1 MRLHTVGVI
10 ITLTLSLLFALLPST
25 AQPSGSVPRIG
36 VLVPTSAE
44 VAAPSLQ
51 AFRQAL
57 RALDYAE
64 GQSLTLEYRFA
75 EGQYERLPALV
86 VELVRL
92 RVDVLVAGSPAMIR
106 AATQATTTI
115 PVVGIGVPTGI
126 FARLTQLGPN
136 LTGVASGGEAG
147 YQRGQALLQQL
158 LPGAS
163 RVAVLWDAHSSAAWR
178 TWLPTAA
185 WVTGVRLQLLEVWGP
200 QEFERAIAAAKTG
213 QADALIVPGSGLFAM
228 HASRI
233 ATLALQ
239 NRLPTLGLAREFAE
253 AGCLIAYGPNVAD
266 MFRRAAT
273 YVDKILK
280 GAKPADLPVEQPA
293 KFELVINLKTAQAL
307 GLTISPS
314 LLPQADEVRQ

>member
-1 MRLHTVGVI
+1 MRRQTLGVIVLLMLSLLVLLPSVAQPPGRVPTVGV
-10 ITLTLSLLFALLPST
+10 LL
-25 AQPSGSVPRIG
+25 
-36 VLVPTSAE
+36 PTSAE
-44 VAAPSLQ
+44 LAAPSLQ

-57 RALDYAE
+57 RALGYVE
-64 GQSLTLEYRFA
+64 GQSLAFEYRFA
-75 EGQYERLPALV
+75 EGQYERLPALAA
-86 VELVRL
+86 ELVRL
-92 RVDVLVAGSPAMIR
+92 RMNVLMAGSPAMIR
-106 AATQATTTI
+106 AAMQATTTI
-115 PVVGIGVPTGI
+115 PVVGIGVPTGV
-126 FARLTQLGPN
+126 FARLTRPGPN

-147 YQRGQALLQQL
+147 RQRGQALLQEL

-178 TWLPTAA
+178 TWLATAA

-239 NRLPTLGLAREFAE
+239 SRLPTLGLAREFAE

-307 GLTISPS
+307 GLTIPPS
-314 LLPQADEVRQ
+314 LLLQADEVHQ